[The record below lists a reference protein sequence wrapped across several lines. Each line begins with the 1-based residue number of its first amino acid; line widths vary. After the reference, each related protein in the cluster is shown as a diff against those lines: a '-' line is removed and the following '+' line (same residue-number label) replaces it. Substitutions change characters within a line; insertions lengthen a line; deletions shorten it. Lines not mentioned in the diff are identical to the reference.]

1 MAIDPADYDVV
12 ALRGLAL
19 DGGRRSNRSS
29 PGRADREGVPRG
41 DLAEHDRRSAW
52 LGSHEE
58 RHKPYLRRIPRER
71 ALREALREWLQ
82 RLVDRAGPRG
92 AADALRHYERLGWIT
107 ESVETELRATLPDPD
122 RYPDAWTGGSVD
134 DLTRL
139 DHVRGLSVISLA
151 QLGADGERLDDERP
165 VEPATR
171 SPSHERTTIP
181 PRGRSP

>member
-12 ALRGLAL
+12 ELRGLAL
-19 DGGRRSNRSS
+19 DGSRRSDRLS
-29 PGRADREGVPRG
+29 PGRAGRRSGHLG

-92 AADALRHYERLGWIT
+92 AADALSHYERLGWIT

-122 RYPDAWTGGSVD
+122 RYPDAWAGGSVD

-151 QLGADGERLDDERP
+151 QLGADGERLADERP
-165 VEPATR
+165 SDTATHP
-171 SPSHERTTIP
+171 PSRERTTIP